1 MSGSHKTRL
10 PASRWPILLC
20 VPLGLLAS
28 GLVYGAARLPGWLSD
43 YLAVRSKLRAVC
55 VEANLL
61 NMADAVACLGV
72 LVAALC
78 FAAGTFGFVRRPW
91 ALRLIRAACLGCWI
105 LGGFYFYVVYVGTS
119 LPLKNNVEVLI
130 FTPTYED
137 PPPDKRPAW
146 RRLVSPLPQKVK
158 ERDVAVAAVT
168 PTSYEQFLWRLK
180 FLWPAFL
187 IATLLGVFYLLS
199 WMRVVMAVY
208 VQRDDLPPQ
217 KGDLLVENLRT
228 NGRDPP
234 CRKGFYFSATM
245 HFLVIVV
252 IPWLLYHLG
261 GCVTPY
267 RVPKGKGEPVVNV
280 AKMVVVKKLK
290 KQKKKVV
297 VNPNSAISLYVPDL
311 NDSKI
316 EVEVELESRETYVAD
331 PQRIMNTL
339 GTPKAGNMGK
349 GGKGKGGWPDGM
361 ENHLVR
367 IIRMEYNGHGW
378 DDGMDSASRADLNFL
393 NKFKELTSFNV
404 ATKPESHPIRLL
416 RKYPKGYAPPFVFMT
431 GDRSFTISGAD
442 TKIFREYV
450 LGGGLIFA
458 DCSSPEWGNAFRQ
471 YVQSQLLPG
480 HAILN
485 IADDDPLFQQPYSF
499 PNGAPPLWHH
509 AGTRVW
515 GVKHNGRWLVY
526 CHPGDLHD
534 AWKTGHSGMDPRL
547 AEDGIRVG
555 INVIYYAFTQ
565 YLEQTKGFRKK

>member
-1 MSGSHKTRL
+1 
-10 PASRWPILLC
+10 

-28 GLVYGAARLPGWLSD
+28 GLVYGAARLPGLLAD
-43 YLAVRSKLRAVC
+43 YLLVRAKLKALC
-55 VEANLL
+55 VEANIV

-78 FAAGTFGFVRRPW
+78 LAAGTLGFVRRPW
-91 ALRLIRAACLGCWI
+91 ALRLIRSACLGCWI
-105 LGGFYFYVVYVGTS
+105 LGGVYLHTVYVGTA
-119 LPLKNNVEVLI
+119 LPLKYNLEVI
-130 FTPTYED
+130 CITPTVTYEEL
-137 PPPDKRPAW
+137 PEDKRPAW
-146 RRLVSPLPQKVK
+146 RRLVSPLKPKVK
-158 ERDVAVAAVT
+158 EQGTTVTTVT
-168 PTSYEQFLWRLK
+168 PTSYEQFVWRSN

-187 IATLLGVFYLLS
+187 MAALLGVLYLLS
-199 WMRVVMAVY
+199 WRRAAMAIY
-208 VQRDDLPPQ
+208 FRRDDLPSQP
-217 KGDLLVENLRT
+217 GDRLLENLRT
-228 NGRDPP
+228 NGPDPRF
-234 CRKGFYFSATM
+234 RKGVYSSATM
-245 HFLVIVV
+245 HLMVIVV
-252 IPWLLYHLG
+252 IPWLLYYVG

-267 RVPKGKGEPVVNV
+267 RVPKGTGEPVVNV
-280 AKMVVVKKLK
+280 AKMIKVKA
-290 KQKKKVV
+290 KKKKKPKKVI
-297 VNPNSAISLYVPDL
+297 VNNNSAISFYVPELD
-311 NDSKI
+311 DSKI
-316 EVEVELESRETYVAD
+316 EATVEMESRETYVAD

-361 ENHLVR
+361 DNHLVR
-367 IIRMEYNGHGW
+367 LIRMEYNGHGW

-393 NKFKELTSFNV
+393 DKFKELTGFKV
-404 ATKPESHPIRLL
+404 ADKVESHPIRLL
-416 RKYPKGYAPPFVFMT
+416 RKYPKGYAPPFVFIT

-442 TKIFREYV
+442 TKIFREYL
-450 LGGGLIFA
+450 LGGGLVFA

-480 HAILN
+480 HALLN

-509 AGTRVW
+509 AGNRVW

-547 AEDGIRVG
+547 AEDGTRVG

-565 YLEQTKGFRKK
+565 YLEQTKGKRAR